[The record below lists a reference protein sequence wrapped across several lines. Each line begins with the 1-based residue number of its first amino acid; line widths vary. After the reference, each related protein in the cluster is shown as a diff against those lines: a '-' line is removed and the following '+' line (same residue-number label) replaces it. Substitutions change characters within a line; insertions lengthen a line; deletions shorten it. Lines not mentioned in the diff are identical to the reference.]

1 MQKIGIFIERQ
12 RAFGRKLCDGVSRY
26 ARNHGGWSMT
36 MLDWDDFSR
45 PERFRLFDG
54 FIARLLNKRISN
66 VLNDTAR
73 PVVNVFETD
82 DSGNAIQVMQD
93 ATAIARLAVRH
104 FIDHRFE
111 NFAFFGHEGILYS
124 DLRRQAF
131 VDLLKGEGFEC
142 NVYPTPPANLRDFEY
157 SVMRFE
163 KYSANAERRAI
174 ERWLKRLPKPIAV
187 FCSHDLRAY
196 QLIERCHALG
206 ICIPDEVA
214 VLGVDNDDLI
224 CNFTEPTISSID
236 PNAETIGFRAAEMLD
251 TLLRGRKA
259 DNAVMIP
266 PSTLIE
272 RKSTATYPI
281 DPSWMSDSLVFI
293 HANAHKRI
301 SAADVFRHI
310 NRSHTVVDEAF
321 RRILGT
327 SVSREIADS
336 RLKTARRLI
345 TTTSLSFAEVAE
357 KSGFAS
363 IHYFTRSFT
372 SAFGM
377 SPSRFRD
384 KHRRPAK

>member
-1 MQKIGIFIERQ
+1 MQRIGIFIERQ
-12 RAFGRKLCDGVSRY
+12 RNFGRKLCEGVSRY

-36 MLDWDDFSR
+36 MLDWDDFSH
-45 PERFRLFDG
+45 PERFRRFDG
-54 FIARLLNKRISN
+54 FIARLLNKRISK
-66 VLNDTAR
+66 VLDDTAR
-73 PVVNVFETD
+73 PVINVFENSH
-82 DSGNAIQVMQD
+82 SGTAVQVMQD
-93 ATAIARLAVRH
+93 AAAIARLAARH

-111 NFAFFGHEGILYS
+111 NFAFFGHEGIRYS

-131 VDLLKGEGFEC
+131 VDILKKEGFGC
-142 NVYPTPPANLRDFEY
+142 NVYPTPPDCLQDFEN

-163 KYSANAERRAI
+163 KYSANTERKAI
-174 ERWLKRLPKPIAV
+174 EHWLKRLPKPIAA

-251 TLLRGRKA
+251 SMLQGGKA
-259 DNAVMIP
+259 ESDVVIP

-281 DPSWMSDSLVFI
+281 DPSWMSDALVFI
-293 HANAHKRI
+293 QANAHRRI

-321 RRILGT
+321 RKTLGS
-327 SVSREIADS
+327 SVSKEIANS
-336 RLKTARRLI
+336 RLKTAARLI
-345 TTTSLSFAEVAE
+345 TTTSLSLTEVADR
-357 KSGFAS
+357 SGFAS

-372 SAFGM
+372 TAFGM

-384 KHRRPAK
+384 KNRHPS